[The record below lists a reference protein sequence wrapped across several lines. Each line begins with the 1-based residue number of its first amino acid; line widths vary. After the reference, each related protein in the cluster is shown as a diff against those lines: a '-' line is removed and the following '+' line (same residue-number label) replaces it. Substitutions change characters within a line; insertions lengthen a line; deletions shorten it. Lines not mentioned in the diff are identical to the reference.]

1 MDSLIL
7 DTVIGLVFVF
17 ATVSVATSVLT
28 EGVSRLVGL
37 RGEYLLRGIRTLV
50 DGESHFHLGW
60 RDMFRRHSMDPDPA
74 DGEPHRAVVSRVL
87 SQPIIARSAVG
98 TSVPVNAG
106 NAKLSRH
113 ARRSLPAYVSGRTF
127 ARALIDV
134 VVPDATGQTGLGT
147 GIDAIRAGLEADAA
161 KKAKGQRPL
170 LDDDLRDQLTRFLN
184 EAGAD
189 VGAFRACVE
198 QWYDD
203 HMSRVSGWYKRK
215 VRWISLGIAAVLVLG
230 FNLNAVE
237 TTRSLYTDEALR
249 GAVVTQA
256 TQAADC
262 GSKTPAAC
270 LRAVQREIQGAATAG
285 LPVGW
290 GAVAACVG
298 TTSCSTTDRIGLTS
312 PTGGTWRDLG
322 ALLLLL
328 LGWAVMIGATV
339 PGARFWFDALSK
351 LGSLRSTGP
360 KPPTS

>member
-270 LRAVQREIQGAATAG
+270 LREVQREIQGAATAG

-312 PTGGTWRDLG
+312 PTGGP
-322 ALLLLL
+322 
-328 LGWAVMIGATV
+328 GATS
-339 PGARFWFDALSK
+339 ARCSCCCSA
-351 LGSLRSTGP
+351 GR
-360 KPPTS
+360 

>member
-1 MDSLIL
+1 M
-7 DTVIGLVFVF
+7 
-17 ATVSVATSVLT
+17 
-28 EGVSRLVGL
+28 
-37 RGEYLLRGIRTLV
+37 
-50 DGESHFHLGW
+50 
-60 RDMFRRHSMDPDPA
+60 
-74 DGEPHRAVVSRVL
+74 VSRVL
-87 SQPIIARSAVG
+87 TQPIIARSAVG
-98 TSVPVNAG
+98 TSVPTNAG
-106 NAKLSRH
+106 NTKLSRK

-134 VVPDATGQTGLGT
+134 VVPDATGQTGLGA
-147 GIDAIRAGLEADAA
+147 GIDAIRSGLEADAA
-161 KKAKGQRPL
+161 KQARGQRPL

-189 VGAFRACVE
+189 VGAFRACIE

-230 FNLNAVE
+230 LNLNAVE
-237 TTRSLYTDEALR
+237 TTRSLYSDEALR

-270 LRAVQREIQGAATAG
+270 LRDVQREIGRRDGRAARRLG
-285 LPVGW
+285 RG
-290 GAVAACVG
+290 
-298 TTSCSTTDRIGLTS
+298 DRLRGRRRRARP
-312 PTGGTWRDLG
+312 PTGSGSPRRPAATWRDLG

-328 LGWAVMIGATV
+328 LGWAVMVGATV

>member
-17 ATVSVATSVLT
+17 ATVSVATSLLT
-28 EGVSRLVGL
+28 EAASRLVGL
-37 RGEYLLRGIRTLV
+37 RGEYLLRGMRTLV
-50 DGESHFHLGW
+50 DGESHFHLAMS
-60 RDMFRRHSMDPDPA
+60 DLFRKKTEQPA
-74 DGEPHRAVVSRVL
+74 PVGEEPHRAVVSRVL
-87 SQPIIARSAVG
+87 AQPIIARSAVG
-98 TSVPVNAG
+98 TAIPVNAG
-106 NAKLSRH
+106 NTKLSRR
-113 ARRSLPAYVSGRTF
+113 ARRALPAYVSGRSF

-134 VVPDATGQTGLGT
+134 VVPDAAGQTGLGT
-147 GIDAIRAGLEADAA
+147 GIDAIRSGLEADAA
-161 KKAKGQRPL
+161 KQAKGQRPL
-170 LDDDLRDQLTRFLN
+170 LNEELRDQLMRFLN

-203 HMSRVSGWYKRK
+203 HMARVSGWYKRK
-215 VRWISLGIAAVLVLG
+215 VRWISLAIAAVLVLG

-237 TTRSLYTDEALR
+237 TARSLYSDEALR

-256 TQAADC
+256 TDAADC

-270 LRAVQREIQGAATAG
+270 LRDVRREIQSAAGSG

-290 GAVAACVG
+290 GAVTACVDSTTC
-298 TTSCSTTDRIGLTS
+298 TTSDRLGLTS
-312 PTGGTWRDLG
+312 PVGGHWRDLG

>member
-1 MDSLIL
+1 MDSLVL

-17 ATVSVATSVLT
+17 ATLSVATSILT
-28 EGVSRLVGL
+28 EGASRIVGL

-50 DGESHFHLGW
+50 DGESHFHLGM
-60 RDMFRRHSMDPDPA
+60 RDMFRRHTMEPAPDG
-74 DGEPHRAVVSRVL
+74 DEPSRAVVSRVL
-87 SQPIIARSAVG
+87 TQPIIARSAVG
-98 TSVPVNAG
+98 TSVPKNAG
-106 NAKLSRH
+106 NTKLSRQ

-134 VVPDATGQTGLGT
+134 VVPDDTGQTGLGT
-147 GIDAIRAGLEADAA
+147 GIDAIRSALEADAA
-161 KKAKGQRPL
+161 KKERGQRPL
-170 LDDDLRDQLTRFLN
+170 LNDDLRDQLTRFLN

-189 VGAFRACVE
+189 VGAFRSCIE

-230 FNLNAVE
+230 LNLNAVQ
-237 TTRSLYTDEALR
+237 TTRALYSDEALR

-262 GSKTPAAC
+262 GKKTPAAC
-270 LRAVQREIQGAATAG
+270 LRDVRREIGNAESAG

-290 GAVAACVG
+290 GAVTACVAVP
-298 TTSCSTTDRIGLTS
+298 SCTTTDRLGFTS
-312 PTGGTWRDLG
+312 PTGGASRDLG

-328 LGWAVMIGATV
+328 LGWAVMVAATV